1 MNTLWLLSRVL
12 NINIG
17 LVIEPYFVNMVPHLA
32 CNEETVVFGVICDAI
47 EYEVALI
54 IIESKV
60 LPHRHVIF
68 QVVEIHLVAPLIQ
81 SLSGLLHF
89 LSREWFWNFFVFFG
103 LLIGVSLLVGYK
115 VVKIPILYHFTC
127 RNLNHENRGLM
138 EGLSKDVI
146 RNTFVIKL
154 IGGVLWNY
162 LELIY
167 IIKAHT
173 R

>member
-1 MNTLWLLSRVL
+1 
-12 NINIG
+12 
-17 LVIEPYFVNMVPHLA
+17 MVPHLA

-89 LSREWFWNFFVFFG
+89 LSRE
-103 LLIGVSLLVGYK
+103 
-115 VVKIPILYHFTC
+115 
-127 RNLNHENRGLM
+127 
-138 EGLSKDVI
+138 
-146 RNTFVIKL
+146 
-154 IGGVLWNY
+154 
-162 LELIY
+162 
-167 IIKAHT
+167 
-173 R
+173 